1 VVAFVSLKFSI
12 TQLALRQE
20 AELPALTVETFAL
33 AMVTEKMENT
43 KNTAINATK
52 VFLMCS
58 PFFEA

>member
-1 VVAFVSLKFSI
+1 KFSI
-12 TQLALRQE
+12 TQLALRQV

>member
-1 VVAFVSLKFSI
+1 LTIF
-12 TQLALRQE
+12 Q
-20 AELPALTVETFAL
+20 PALKQTLDSPAAMVETPAL